1 MPFYPDRRNRYVG
14 AAPWD
19 FVSGTPNAGNPTKS
33 DAKTTLA
40 TRQPDTYEQNEKG
53 EHVPVK
59 GNMSAG
65 TAFRKTTQ
73 DPGQLKSASVRY
85 PVAQSVVRGPE
96 SSCGTRYP
104 QTCCP

>member
-1 MPFYPDRRNRYVG
+1 MTYFPDKRGRYAGV
-14 AAPWD
+14 APWD
-19 FVSGTPNAGNPTKS
+19 FAAGMGRPDNPTKS

-53 EHVPVK
+53 EHVLVN

-73 DPGQLKSASVRY
+73 DPGRQIVQPGNEHLPK
-85 PVAQSVVRGPE
+85 
-96 SSCGTRYP
+96 
-104 QTCCP
+104 